1 MTLLPEDR
9 TGAIPYWRN
18 ADRERSAQRH
28 PTRCRGQLAAHDARS
43 GRRVSRSPGRRP
55 ASRGRARGPVNT
67 NSQNV
72 SCASGLGLRDSTVE
86 KRQPAFKRMIR
97 IRHRTPCAG
106 LTARIDRQQPRTCT
120 GRAVGLSASVR
131 PDPADVS
138 GASRSSSRNTVVRT
152 PLYPARCPTTHA
164 WSTTAPG
171 HSVAP
176 LDRPPDAMM
185 NHGLRHRHLGR
196 WLVDKHPHW

>member
-1 MTLLPEDR
+1 MPRAAGCWLLTMLGQDVGFPVPQ
-9 TGAIPYWRN
+9 GG
-18 ADRERSAQRH
+18 AQRLA
-28 PTRCRGQLAAHDARS
+28 GALAARSTRIPRTCPAR
-43 GRRVSRSPGRRP
+43 
-55 ASRGRARGPVNT
+55 
-67 NSQNV
+67 
-72 SCASGLGLRDSTVE
+72 SGLGLRDSTVE
-86 KRQPAFKRMIR
+86 KREPAFKRMIR

-106 LTARIDRQQPRTCT
+106 LTARIDRQQPRTCP